1 MAKTGRPRKY
11 PAGGARNVNVK
22 LHPDLHAW
30 MEQSGTPKTV
40 VLTIGAELL
49 LSLRS
54 PASRPAGYELSE
66 ETRALLAE
74 LKADESE
81 KPDPK

>member
-30 MEQSGTPKTV
+30 MEGSSTPKTS
-40 VLTIGAELL
+40 VLTVGAELYL
-49 LSLRS
+49 TLRS
-54 PASRPAGYELSE
+54 PQSRPAGYELSE

-74 LKADESE
+74 LKAPEPS
-81 KPDPK
+81 KPPE